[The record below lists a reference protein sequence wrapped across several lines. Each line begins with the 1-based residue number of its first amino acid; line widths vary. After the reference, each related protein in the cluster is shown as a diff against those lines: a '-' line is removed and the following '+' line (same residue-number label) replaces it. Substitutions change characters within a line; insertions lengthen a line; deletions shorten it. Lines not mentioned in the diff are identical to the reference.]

1 MTLTAIQQ
9 VRLKIS
15 DKPRLTRELVD
26 GDGTGKYFRLGNS
39 PILLQPAPQ
48 VRVGGILKTET
59 SDYTVDYEQ
68 GVITMVSAP
77 GAGVEVDFIYYY
89 TVFSDAEIEQ
99 FLLDGSDNTVVAA
112 AYALY
117 AWAADAAKLAKRYT
131 MSGGGG
137 LGQVVGDTSVTA
149 KELRETARSLIATE
163 KELGES
169 IPAEGLTETPWTEFS
184 YLDSRDQSIIR
195 SS

>member
-15 DKPRLTRELVD
+15 DKPHLTREVTT
-26 GDGTGKYFRLGNS
+26 GDGTSKYFKLGNAPVVTS
-39 PILLQPAPQ
+39 PAPE
-48 VRVGGILKTET
+48 VRFDGILKTEGG
-59 SDYTVDYEQ
+59 DYTVNYEQ
-68 GVITMVSAP
+68 GIITTASAP
-77 GAGVEVDFIYYY
+77 ANGTEVDVIYYFV
-89 TVFSDAEIEQ
+89 VFSDEEVTQ
-99 FLLDGSDNTVVAA
+99 FLSDAGDNTVVAA

-131 MSGGGG
+131 LSGGGG

-149 KELRETARSLIATE
+149 KELRETAKALIQTE
-163 KELGES
+163 RDLGES
-169 IPAEGLTETPWTEFS
+169 IPAEGLTETPWTEFQHIEGAEQS
-184 YLDSRDQSIIR
+184 YIR